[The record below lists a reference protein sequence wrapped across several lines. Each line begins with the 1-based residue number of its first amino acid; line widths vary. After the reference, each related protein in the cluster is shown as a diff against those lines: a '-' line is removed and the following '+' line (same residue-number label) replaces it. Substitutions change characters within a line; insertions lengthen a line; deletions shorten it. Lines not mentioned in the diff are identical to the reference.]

1 MSDLGAMCL
10 FNLKQDNKPGLG
22 CYFFDFIYK
31 NTQSQGAS
39 ELMCGFDVLKQQ
51 LLSDDFKE
59 VTGGK
64 TFSKIVLFTDNALND
79 SCHTPFILQRNSQN
93 KTLQIA
99 SWQNPEAQV
108 SMIFYSLLI
117 VITKTNHTKIFLF

>member
-10 FNLKQDNKPGLG
+10 FNLKRDNKPGLG
-22 CYFFDFIYK
+22 CYFFDFIYE

-59 VTGGK
+59 VTGDK
-64 TFSKIVLFTDNALND
+64 FFSKIVL
-79 SCHTPFILQRNSQN
+79 
-93 KTLQIA
+93 
-99 SWQNPEAQV
+99 
-108 SMIFYSLLI
+108 
-117 VITKTNHTKIFLF
+117 

>member
-1 MSDLGAMCL
+1 MPFQFETRQQARIRLL
-10 FNLKQDNKPGLG
+10 
-22 CYFFDFIYK
+22 FFDFIYK

-39 ELMCGFDVLKQQ
+39 ELMCGFDVLKEQI
-51 LLSDDFKE
+51 LSDEFKE

-93 KTLQIA
+93 KNLQIA
-99 SWQNPEAQV
+99 SWQNPEAQI
-108 SMIFYSLLI
+108 SMIVYSLLI
-117 VITKTNHTKIFLF
+117 VITKLTILKFFFSYLLC